1 MKLRLYSIYDV
12 KSMIYHQPFPA
23 NTDEQA
29 KRAVTVRMMENPK
42 LEISNF
48 PEDFQLRK
56 ICAWNNSSG
65 EIDKEEEGKHICD
78 LVELANTLFDMKR
91 KEELQQTADLSKAA
105 AVRDYR

>member
-23 NTDEQA
+23 NTNEQA
-29 KRAVTVRMMENPK
+29 KRAVTVRMMENPQ

-56 ICAWNNSSG
+56 ICIWNNSSG
-65 EIDKEEEGKHICD
+65 EVELEEAGKHVCD
-78 LVELANTLFDMKR
+78 LIELSNTLFDMKR
-91 KEELQQTADLSKAA
+91 KEEKQVTADLSKAEP
-105 AVRDYR
+105 VRDYR